1 MWRIAGILP
10 DAEAV
15 RREGGTRYTS
25 RMDMHRAASAV
36 AAAALVQALSAP
48 PAFSPARLRVGSVP
62 QLPVLAAGG
71 GEVLLELTVGSD
83 GVVTAVT
90 PLRTTPPFADV
101 MVAAVRK
108 WQFSPAEVETDPEPG
123 RPRSP
128 RPRQQVA
135 SKVLAVGAFR
145 PPALDGPTLGE
156 EPKDVAQASE
166 EVPFPL
172 TTRLPQYAL
181 MARSPGVV
189 LVEVLVGPDGRVV
202 EAVVVRSAPP
212 FDDLAT
218 AAARDWTFRPARIR
232 GRPVATR
239 AYIVF
244 GFAEP
249 VGAGRHD

>member
-1 MWRIAGILP
+1 
-10 DAEAV
+10 
-15 RREGGTRYTS
+15 
-25 RMDMHRAASAV
+25 MHRATWAV

-48 PAFSPARLRVGSVP
+48 AAFSPARLRMGSVP

-71 GEVLLELTVGSD
+71 GEVLLELSVDRD
-83 GVVTAVT
+83 GLVTPVT
-90 PLRTTPPFADV
+90 PLRTTPPFADF

-108 WQFSPAEVETDPEPG
+108 WQFVPAEVEVDPEPG

-128 RPRQQVA
+128 RPRQKVA

-156 EPKDVAQASE
+156 APKDVAPPSD

-189 LVEVLVGPDGRVV
+189 LVEVLVGLDGSVV
-202 EAVVVRSAPP
+202 EASVVRSAPP

-218 AAARDWTFRPARIR
+218 AAARDWKFRPARFR

-249 VGAGRHD
+249 VGVGTTSGTPRS